1 LKKRYQKIAQRR
13 VKLAILMQQ
22 IANEHK
28 ITVTEKEL
36 TDGMLN
42 YAAQYP
48 GKEKQIFEYFK
59 KNPSSVDSIRGPIF
73 ENKIVDHIISKV
85 KLKEEKIDIT
95 KFKKL
100 QEDTFKSKDI

>member
-1 LKKRYQKIAQRR
+1 MDEDDKNLSDEELKKRYQKIAQRR

-59 KNPSSVDSIRGPIF
+59 KNPSIQNCSKIIKVHCVKNLSDS
-73 ENKIVDHIISKV
+73 
-85 KLKEEKIDIT
+85 LKY
-95 KFKKL
+95 
-100 QEDTFKSKDI
+100 